1 MVRHD
6 LHLQDGE
13 PMAFCSI
20 KEYFLQTDLPPL
32 VQDLPPVL
40 RTEDN
45 VVLTAIY
52 QMVCFMVL
60 FGLLIFFIHNS
71 IILQKL
77 LSYKKNGTFIRY
89 PKGIGRFHP
98 HGHKILGLSRL
109 VSVKCH
115 VIRYMKYSLTGSLVP
130 SCERMEVFDLLKPP
144 SYFSFLICHF
154 LRRMADFYKKIFPR
168 KKGIHRHLSKEIQ
181 KKGPVSQSLIFKI

>member
-13 PMAFCSI
+13 PIVCCSI
-20 KEYFLQTDLPPL
+20 TEDFLQADLPPF

-52 QMVCFMVL
+52 QIVCFMVL

-77 LSYKKNGTFIRY
+77 LFYKKNGTFIRY

-98 HGHKILGLSRL
+98 HGHKILG
-109 VSVKCH
+109 
-115 VIRYMKYSLTGSLVP
+115 
-130 SCERMEVFDLLKPP
+130 
-144 SYFSFLICHF
+144 
-154 LRRMADFYKKIFPR
+154 AFPL
-168 KKGIHRHLSKEIQ
+168 GFCNTFMS
-181 KKGPVSQSLIFKI
+181 

>member
-98 HGHKILGLSRL
+98 HGHKILGAFPLGFCKMPCNTVYEILVDRL
-109 VSVKCH
+109 
-115 VIRYMKYSLTGSLVP
+115 IGSL
-130 SCERMEVFDLLKPP
+130 M
-144 SYFSFLICHF
+144 
-154 LRRMADFYKKIFPR
+154 
-168 KKGIHRHLSKEIQ
+168 
-181 KKGPVSQSLIFKI
+181 